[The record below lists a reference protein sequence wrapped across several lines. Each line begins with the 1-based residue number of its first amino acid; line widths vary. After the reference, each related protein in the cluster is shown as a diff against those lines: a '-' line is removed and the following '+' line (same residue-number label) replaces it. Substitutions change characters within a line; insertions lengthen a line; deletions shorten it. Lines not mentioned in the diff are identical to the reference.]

1 MKQPLHIVIGSRS
14 LLIVERSLG
23 VQLNVILGEHDVL
36 GYIPYY
42 GPIWEAIKHQCL
54 LPINGFCLQ

>member
-23 VQLNVILGEHDVL
+23 AQLNVILGEHDVFVN
-36 GYIPYY
+36 IPYY
-42 GPIWEAIKHQCL
+42 GPIWKAIKHQCL

>member
-23 VQLNVILGEHDVL
+23 AQLNVILGEHQVN
-36 GYIPYY
+36 IPYY

-54 LPINGFCLQ
+54 SPINGFCLQ